1 MTSNQYLNKNE
12 TISYIDIFN
21 SNVYSDD
28 AKNPFIRQTKDSFN
42 YFSYSLSSSIQNKK
56 GNEISLNQNKK
67 NNIRNKTF
75 PTKKNLS
82 IDFKILKRN
91 SLIGKNKAFFD
102 SPFLK
107 KTKEICLKI
116 KKKKLEQLK
125 INNEDLNMV
134 SYDLNKS
141 YQTENI
147 KYYSPI
153 KKTSFYDYNRI
164 NNIKLEYK
172 KKSKLLINNYQGKNL
187 MKLFNKTKNNKDKI
201 NIFKDFSP
209 NYIKNKLELKKIS
222 KKTSISSRNNNIR
235 LKLLNINYS
244 NKFNIN
250 NINNEKIN
258 KSTNFVRKPVITY
271 KKENIFKNLD
281 NNYKPKN
288 KLKKSLSFN
297 YTKNISLCNIN
308 FNNNNCI

>member
-82 IDFKILKRN
+82 IDFKILKTN
-91 SLIGKNKAFFD
+91 SLIGKNKIDF
-102 SPFLK
+102 SLLK
-107 KTKEICLKI
+107 KAKEICLKI

-209 NYIKNKLELKKIS
+209 NYIKNKLQLKKIS
-222 KKTSISSRNNNIR
+222 KKASISSRNNNIR